1 MKNKLGLSMRGRHIL
16 EGYSFISLWIAGFLL
31 FMAYPL
37 GRSLY
42 FSFNNMENSKNGLQA
57 TYVGMLNYRTAFSTD
72 IDFLPLLKTTM
83 TTMLTQV
90 PLILIFAMFS
100 ALLLNGKI
108 KGRTIFRGI
117 FFLPVIIASGAVLKE
132 LLQQGAA
139 QLPIFSQGDLEEKLS
154 GLIPGNV
161 LEQLLDYADS
171 LTLVMW
177 DSGVQILIFIAGLQT
192 ISPQLYEAAKM
203 DGATKWESFWKITF
217 PMITPMLFVNTLYSI
232 VNMFT
237 KADNKVMDYIVTQQV
252 FQKNNF
258 GYASA
263 LGWIYFCLIALV
275 LAIVFVIFRRS
286 LSATEGRG

>member
-1 MKNKLGLSMRGRHIL
+1 MKKKLGLSMRGRHIL
-16 EGYSFISLWIAGFLL
+16 EGYSFISLWIAGFFL
-31 FMAYPL
+31 FMAVPL
-37 GRSLY
+37 GRSFY
-42 FSFNNMENSKNGLQA
+42 FSINNMESSKNGLQA
-57 TYVGMLNYRTAFSTD
+57 TYVGMLNYRSAFSTD
-72 IDFLPLLKTTM
+72 IDFLPLLKSTM

-132 LLQQGAA
+132 LMQQGAA
-139 QLPIFSQGDLEEKLS
+139 QLPIFTQDDLFNKL
-154 GLIPGNV
+154 GGFIPENI
-161 LEQLLDYADS
+161 LEPLLKYADS

-203 DGATKWESFWKITF
+203 DGATKWESFWKVTF
-217 PMITPMLFVNTLYSI
+217 PMIIPMLFVNTLYSI

-237 KADNKVMDYIVTQQV
+237 KADNKVMDYINQQA
-252 FQKNNF
+252 FQKNNY
-258 GYASA
+258 GYGAA
-263 LGWIYFCLIALV
+263 LGWIYFVLIAIV
-275 LAIVFVIFRRS
+275 LAIVFIIFRRS
-286 LSATEGRG
+286 LAASEGRG